1 MILLI
6 IKRIIVNIIT
16 NPIVG
21 FILSFF
27 YKKEIIFQNTLID
40 VKTLSYKNLA
50 SLYFNLYESKEVLMV
65 SKFLNS
71 ENNVVELGSSIGIV
85 SAQILKNNN
94 GKKIFIEANPHLIP
108 LLKINIALNQNKS
121 QSDVTIENYVI
132 NNENKPVFFMQEKD
146 NLTGKMSF
154 NEHKDSIKVEGIN
167 LSTLL
172 EKHNVSSYSLV
183 MDIEGSELDLIKLDS
198 TAFKNCKQILA
209 EFHDTK
215 NNKYQKIIDM
225 YTDFGFKIKYQYH
238 NRVFMEKD

>member
-6 IKRIIVNIIT
+6 TKRIIVNIIT

-27 YKKEIIFQNTLID
+27 YKKEIRFQNTLID

-50 SLYFNLYESKEVLMV
+50 SLYFNLYESKEILMV

-85 SAQILKNNN
+85 SAQILKKNN

-108 LLKINIALNQNKS
+108 LLKRNVALNQSKS
-121 QSDVTIENYVI
+121 QFDVTIENYVI
-132 NNENKPVFFMQEKD
+132 NNENKPVFFMLEKD

-154 NEHKDSIKVEGIN
+154 NENKDSVKVEGIN

-172 EKHNVSSYSLV
+172 EKHNVLSFSLV
-183 MDIEGSELDLIKLDS
+183 MDIEGSELELIKLDH

-209 EFHDTK
+209 EFHDTEHY
-215 NNKYQKIIDM
+215 KYQEIIDM
-225 YTDFGFKIKYQYH
+225 YTDYGFKIKYQYH